1 MIHFKLV
8 FKLFIKL
15 DYRLSSTGCRLYYLF
30 ILIST
35 HTYMHLIVYV
45 CVNFFVFSPF
55 FVEHILKR
63 ALDTV
68 KFFWVFLIRLTED
81 VISGLKSLCKDSLD
95 ISKVLC
101 FEKTLLSIQQ
111 NKVKLAFR
119 QLYFIPLLA

>member
-1 MIHFKLV
+1 
-8 FKLFIKL
+8 
-15 DYRLSSTGCRLYYLF
+15 
-30 ILIST
+30 
-35 HTYMHLIVYV
+35 MHLIVYV
-45 CVNFFVFSPF
+45 CVNFFVFYPF
-55 FVEHILKR
+55 LVEHILKR

-95 ISKVLC
+95 ISKVLR

>member
-1 MIHFKLV
+1 
-8 FKLFIKL
+8 
-15 DYRLSSTGCRLYYLF
+15 
-30 ILIST
+30 
-35 HTYMHLIVYV
+35 MHLIVYV

-68 KFFWVFLIRLTED
+68 TFFWVFLIRLTED

-119 QLYFIPLLA
+119 QLYFIPLLAWNDFEDLLDNASYLANVLTLYVCIYSFICSFIH